1 MVSASTPSRSSAI
14 LIPPQLDVEV
24 SHKGAEA
31 RPAIARSVAEAH
43 GYTAA
48 QMVLTAIVISSI
60 IAFALSAFRPASV
73 LRSGTERIFELNVG
87 NIT

>member
-1 MVSASTPSRSSAI
+1 VSASTPSRSSAI

-31 RPAIARSVAEAH
+31 RPAIAGSVAEAH
-43 GYTAA
+43 GYTTA

-60 IAFALSAFRPASV
+60 VAFVLSEFPSSS
-73 LRSGTERIFELNVG
+73 RSSF
-87 NIT
+87 